1 MLRAV
6 VLGVGS
12 DAELSNNGELVP
24 TLSVSFHLA
33 VNRRLCCRK
42 LLDDCRRFS
51 VFRGGGECHIIYHIF
66 SARKE
71 KGEAK
76 GIEPWS

>member
-12 DAELSNNGELVP
+12 DAESSSNGELVP

-42 LLDDCRRFS
+42 PLDDCRRFNA
-51 VFRGGGECHIIYHIF
+51 FCGGDECHIIYHIF
-66 SARKE
+66 SARKG
-71 KGEAK
+71 KGEEK
-76 GIEPWS
+76 DIEPWS